1 VSPAA
6 FEREDGGLIQDIS
19 PGEFCNR
26 CNSGELWQLL
36 DVRESW
42 ETKIAA
48 VDSAIFIPMTEIT
61 GRLGELDREQP
72 VAVMCHAGVRSARV
86 AAFLQA
92 QGFRTV
98 VNIQGGIDAWS
109 LEVDSSIPRY

>member
-1 VSPAA
+1 M
-6 FEREDGGLIQDIS
+6 IQDIS
-19 PGEFCNR
+19 PSDFCNR
-26 CNSGELWQLL
+26 RNSGELWQLL

-48 VDSAIFIPMTEIT
+48 IESAIFIPMTEIPE
-61 GRLGELDREQP
+61 RLGELDRGQP
-72 VAVMCHAGVRSARV
+72 VAVICHAGIRSARV
-86 AAFLQA
+86 AAFLLA

-109 LEVDSSIPRY
+109 LEVDGSIPRY